1 MIQKNDVAII
11 QHEDT
16 VAESVES
23 EKGFIRPATDVYES
37 DVAYVLMIDLPGT
50 EKESISVTMDPTT
63 LVVKGRVR
71 TEHGERAKLLFQE
84 LRTPGYHRLFNL
96 GKGIERNTVE
106 ATFENGVLTVKLFKS
121 EESRPREIHI
131 N

>member
-1 MIQKNDVAII
+1 MTQKNDVTIT
-11 QHEDT
+11 QHEGT
-16 VAESVES
+16 LAGSVES

-50 EKESISVTMDPTT
+50 VRESISVTMDPTT

-71 TEHGERAKLLFQE
+71 TQQAEQAKLLFQE
-84 LRTPGYHRLFNL
+84 LRTPGYYRTFNL
-96 GKGIERNTVE
+96 GQGIERNSVE
-106 ATFENGVLTVKLFKS
+106 ATFDNGVLTVKLFKS
-121 EESRPREIHI
+121 EESRPREINI